1 MSKIINSLAG
11 LDLKT
16 QVNGGSCSKIY
27 KVSPTEYFKLLN
39 EDYRDLSEPENK
51 EVLETLLELQQV
63 SAPSLATPTTIYCT
77 KDSLF
82 GYTSKIMPGTSLEE
96 LSKSTSLSLI
106 RNSLSRIKPE
116 IKALALQ
123 GIKTEDI
130 GGDNIL
136 LSDHMSIIDLEL
148 SLVSK
153 EASPDYLYLRTM
165 NQILNSTLYNTVG
178 SNVDKN
184 FQTNQITS
192 LREALKSGQ
201 SDNFEQL
208 FELVIR
214 ELENSSNKEI
224 KTIGESRESYQK
236 LKSKLKM

>member
-27 KVSPTEYFKLLN
+27 KVSPTKYFKLLN

-63 SAPSLATPTTIYCT
+63 SSPSLATPVTIYCT

-82 GYTSKIMPGTSLEE
+82 GYTSQIMPGTSLEE
-96 LSKSTSLSLI
+96 LSKNTSLSLI
-106 RNSLSRIKPE
+106 RNSLSKIKPE
-116 IKALALQ
+116 IRALARQ

-153 EASPDYLYLRTM
+153 EATPDYLYLRTM

-178 SNVDKN
+178 TNIDK
-184 FQTNQITS
+184 TLGTTQITS

-208 FELVIR
+208 FELIIK
-214 ELENSSNKEI
+214 ELENSSGKEI
-224 KTIGESRESYQK
+224 KTIGERRIAYQK
-236 LKSKLKM
+236 IKK

>member
-27 KVSPTEYFKLLN
+27 KASPTEYFKLLN

-63 SAPSLATPTTIYCT
+63 SSSSLATPITIYCT

-82 GYTSKIMPGTSLEE
+82 GYTSQIMPGTSLEE
-96 LSKSTSLSLI
+96 LSKNTSLSLI
-106 RNSLSRIKPE
+106 RNSLSKIKPE
-116 IKALALQ
+116 IRTLARQ

-178 SNVDKN
+178 PNIDK
-184 FQTNQITS
+184 TLDTTQITS
-192 LREALKSGQ
+192 VREALKTGQ

-208 FELVIR
+208 FELIIK

-224 KTIGESRESYQK
+224 KTIGESRVAYQK
-236 LKSKLKM
+236 IKK